1 MPSPFWSSFPYLL
14 SLFVIFFCIISL
26 SHLSICHFSPQHLLV
41 IFAPDLSVCHSPS
54 FIYLGYFLSCHFSI
68 SHFSHVICI
77 LVITPSPLPL
87 SLYWF
92 FLHIISLTVNP
103 SIIILSASPPS
114 SSYWSFLPQHLSI
127 DHFFPCRVLIG
138 YFSPPYFPIGHFFP
152 TSGPSQTPNSQIY
165 DIVTPNEIKQKLCR
179 QYF

>member
-1 MPSPFWSSFPYLL
+1 MVKIVVIGGEAATITTILTCLCAGSTVIFPTNCALYSLILYLQWLLGLIHGEKFYLKKKTTLFLMSSPFWSSFPYLL

-114 SSYWSFLPQHLSI
+114 SSY
-127 DHFFPCRVLIG
+127 
-138 YFSPPYFPIGHFFP
+138 
-152 TSGPSQTPNSQIY
+152 
-165 DIVTPNEIKQKLCR
+165 
-179 QYF
+179 